1 MATNKP
7 RTASAARQAAKAQR
21 KAATER
27 KRAERR
33 EYRRFTQQ
41 TRQRRAALTAGIG
54 GVVVVAVLT
63 VVLTT
68 SPILSLRSVKV
79 EGTERLA
86 RDVVVDAL
94 QPLTGEPLA
103 RVSPDDVVT
112 ALSDIALI
120 QSIETRLELPG
131 TLVVTITERTP
142 IGAIQN
148 GAGFQVVDR
157 AAVVLFEA
165 AARPTEFPL
174 IGVAPNPESRGF
186 QAIGEALAV
195 IPPEVLSRIDRV
207 SASSADTVA
216 FSLRDSDHRVLWGS
230 SEAST
235 EKARVLPAAL
245 RTAGDEAPQLI
256 DLSTPDTVVIRDVDN
271 PLPTP
276 QAPDG
281 NLEGDT
287 SPGGE
292 SSEANGDT
300 P

>member
-1 MATNKP
+1 
-7 RTASAARQAAKAQR
+7 
-21 KAATER
+21 
-27 KRAERR
+27 
-33 EYRRFTQQ
+33 
-41 TRQRRAALTAGIG
+41 
-54 GVVVVAVLT
+54 

-79 EGTERLA
+79 EGTERLTSEA
-86 RDVVVDAL
+86 VVDAL
-94 QPLTGEPLA
+94 QPFTGEPLA
-103 RVSPDDVVT
+103 RVSPDDVIG

-142 IGAIQN
+142 IGAIQQ
-148 GAGFQVVDR
+148 GGGFQVVDR
-157 AAVVLFEA
+157 AAVVLFESET
-165 AARPTEFPL
+165 RPTEFPL
-174 IGVAPNPESRGF
+174 IGVVPNPESRGF

-195 IPPEVLSRIDRV
+195 IPPEVLARIDRV

-216 FSLRDSDHRVLWGS
+216 FSLRDSNHQVLWGS
-230 SEAST
+230 SESSG

-245 RTAGDEAPQLI
+245 RTAGDTTPQLI

-276 QAPDG
+276 QAPEVAPDEAE
-281 NLEGDT
+281 LPD
-287 SPGGE
+287 GE
-292 SSEANGDT
+292 SSETNGDT